1 MSKKIQPVSI
11 DGIEF
16 DALITSSESLA
27 ADIPQYP
34 VEDGYEVSDTM
45 ILKPLSLEITVFV
58 SNTPLTHLERF
69 GGAEKCRTRVDDVVA
84 QLKQMR
90 AGRKLV
96 TITTNDATYRN
107 MGLESMSIAKSLET
121 GYARQIPMTFK
132 EVIITSTQTVAVPA
146 SYGKSGATGASGG
159 NASTSKGGGG
169 SSSSTNGN
177 NMTTL
182 KAGAVGLFGADSY
195 NSFMGG

>member
-1 MSKKIQPVSI
+1 
-11 DGIEF
+11 
-16 DALITSSESLA
+16 
-27 ADIPQYP
+27 
-34 VEDGYEVSDTM
+34 M

-58 SNTPLTHLERF
+58 SNTPLTFLDRF

-84 QLKQMR
+84 QLKKMR

-121 GYARQIPMTFK
+121 GYSRQMPMTFK
-132 EVIITSTQTVAVPA
+132 EVIVISTQTVAVPA

-159 NASTSKGGGG
+159 SASTS
-169 SSSSTNGN
+169 SSSSSSSSGDSGSNSTILHSMLNGG
-177 NMTTL
+177 
-182 KAGAVGLFGADSY
+182 K
-195 NSFMGG
+195 

>member
-84 QLKQMR
+84 QLKKMR

-107 MGLESMSIAKSLET
+107 MGLESMSIAKSLEN

-159 NASTSKGGGG
+159 SASTS
-169 SSSSTNGN
+169 SSSSSSSGDSGSNSTILHSMLNGG
-177 NMTTL
+177 
-182 KAGAVGLFGADSY
+182 K
-195 NSFMGG
+195 

>member
-16 DALITSSESLA
+16 DALISSSESLA

-58 SNTPLTHLERF
+58 SNTPLTFLDRF

-84 QLKQMR
+84 QLKKMR

-107 MGLESMSIAKSLET
+107 MGLESMSIAKSLEN

-159 NASTSKGGGG
+159 SASTSKSGG
-169 SSSSTNGN
+169 SSDSSSGS
-177 NMTTL
+177 NMTMA
-182 KAGAVGLFGADSY
+182 KSISVGIFGDSY
-195 NSFMGG
+195 NNFMGG